1 MIIHQPEFVVRDG
14 ELVVSARVELKQLV
28 ENIPRELWF
37 AFPETYANYIT
48 GRSDGFAAS
57 LLQTAMYFGE
67 NLEIRGEISP
77 RLAYGLQEYQKVFHA
92 WFPNVF
98 NLVEIKYDKLIA
110 FPSSEVLGKVGT
122 AFSGGVDSLYALWSG
137 LSQNQS
143 IPSAQVT
150 HGLFVHGFDLRL
162 YEQEKYIKI
171 TEEYIHTFQQLDLEL
186 LKARTNG
193 AQFWEFRMRWEYVHG
208 GLLIGTALQFGRLLS
223 CFYVPSTHTYQKLA
237 PMATSPITDHWLS
250 TETMNII
257 HHGASLN
264 RIQKLAVLSE
274 WETSHKLLRVCT
286 NITRREGIKNCSQCD
301 KCLRT
306 MIMLDLIDA
315 LPKFT
320 TFQKRLRFRDILRY
334 ALFLAPS
341 PTYPRQI
348 YQAALHDGRLDVAL
362 IMLPGILIGGI
373 RRKLSLLANRVL
385 PRTSIYRLKR
395 HYYGH
400 LAEDKHGG
408 ITKSSGD

>member
-1 MIIHQPEFVVRDG
+1 MIIHQPEIVVRNG
-14 ELVVSARVELKQLV
+14 ELVVSARVELKHPV
-28 ENIPRELWF
+28 EYIPQELWF
-37 AFPETYANYIT
+37 AFPETYAKYIT
-48 GRSDGFAAS
+48 GRSDGFATS
-57 LLQTAMYFGE
+57 LIQTAMYFDE

-98 NLVEIKYDKLIA
+98 NLVDIKYDKLISL
-110 FPSSEVLGKVGT
+110 PSTEVLGKVGT
-122 AFSGGVDSLYALWSG
+122 TFSGGVDSLYTLWSG

-150 HGLFVHGFDLRL
+150 HGLFIHGFDLRL
-162 YEQEKYIKI
+162 YEQEKYIQI
-171 TEEYIHTFQQLDLEL
+171 NEQYVHTFEQLGLEL

-193 AQFWEFRMRWEYVHG
+193 AQFWEFRIRWEYVHG

-223 CFYVPSTHTYQKLA
+223 SFYVPSTISYQKLT

-250 TETMNII
+250 TETMDII

-264 RIQKLAVLSE
+264 RIQKLAVLSG
-274 WETSHKLLRVCT
+274 WEISHNLLRVCT
-286 NITRREGIKNCSQCD
+286 DITRREGIKNCSQCD

-306 MIMLDLIDA
+306 MIMLDLIDE

-320 TFQKRLRFRDILRY
+320 TFQKQLRARNIMRY

-348 YQAALHDGRLDVAL
+348 YQAALEAGRFDVVL
-362 IMLPGILIGGI
+362 IMLPGILISSI
-373 RRKLSLLANRVL
+373 RRTLSLLANRVL
-385 PRTSIYRLKR
+385 SRATIYRIKR
-395 HYYGH
+395 LYYGH
-400 LAEDKHGG
+400 LAESKHGE
-408 ITKSSGD
+408 IPKSSGD